1 MSTHV
6 DDKSRDMKRFFPFLI
21 LLAIGCSNPTD
32 SPLELANAFQ
42 KAVEREDFET
52 AYDFIDESLKEQT
65 IPDDLELF
73 FSSEESLLSEEAS
86 GKLLPVVASYP
97 TFRIIE
103 FSDSNPVDS
112 CGITDI
118 VVVRNRDNVWSVVWA
133 DHLSAEV
140 TLSSSTHPFSTR
152 NRFYKGSD
160 YVGENLSSVIPN
172 ERFVRLRNHPWFPSK
187 NCLCFRAVSTEK
199 AQ

>member
-6 DDKSRDMKRFFPFLI
+6 DYKARDMKRFFPFLT

-73 FSSEESLLSEEAS
+73 FSSEESVLSGEAT
-86 GKLLPVVASYP
+86 GKLPVMTSYP
-97 TFRIIE
+97 TFE
-103 FSDSNPVDS
+103 S
-112 CGITDI
+112 
-118 VVVRNRDNVWSVVWA
+118 
-133 DHLSAEV
+133 LS
-140 TLSSSTHPFSTR
+140 L
-152 NRFYKGSD
+152 
-160 YVGENLSSVIPN
+160 LIPTPLIL
-172 ERFVRLRNHPWFPSK
+172 V
-187 NCLCFRAVSTEK
+187 A
-199 AQ
+199 